1 MNASTPCFISGL
13 GAVTRN
19 RYHLSAFI
27 QYFSHEVDQ
36 FRLPVSIIKQQV
48 FVAVGST
55 PFAVHHK
62 NVCNCNTKLTV
73 VHHVTVITLRF
84 EFLKMTIK
92 SAWCLLTIEWGSY
105 ETFSCPYY
113 PVRLRSD
120 CRLFYLV
127 TYLSGTSLGLLL
139 WFAANVF
146 YYLTILG
153 RVGTAVALRAQAFGF
168 QIIFFDPYLPDG
180 IERSLGIERVYSLQ
194 DLLFQSDC
202 VTLHCS
208 LNEQN
213 RHMINDKSPLFAPLG
228 AFLINT
234 ARGGL
239 IDEVALAT
247 ALKDGRIRAAAL
259 DVSENE
265 PFVLNN
271 SPLKGAPNLIVT
283 PHMAFYSESSMREM
297 REAAAN
303 EIRRAI
309 LNRIPDC
316 LRNCVNKEFLTGSN
330 SISGGHNMTNNSI
343 PNNIGNNV
351 LANSSHLSL
360 AAGLPGVNVLNS
372 NNNNT
377 GPSGLPPG
385 VARGLHPAAAA
396 AALSLSAGLFSSAA
410 GGTSLGLGGG
420 SSLPFPAGLL
430 GGAGTSLAPA
440 SVGSGGGILTN
451 SGGPTS
457 IPALPPAPPG
467 ATAAAAAAAAHLAAG
482 LPPVSAYANFF
493 PPNLAGLGLP
503 LPPPPPPHAPS
514 SMSGVTTSANSSSSV
529 TGSTN
534 NATSTLSGQTVS
546 SPAPVTSGLGGS
558 GSVSNPSFDS
568 MQASFAAAASLVASG
583 LNPR

>member
-1 MNASTPCFISGL
+1 
-13 GAVTRN
+13 
-19 RYHLSAFI
+19 
-27 QYFSHEVDQ
+27 
-36 FRLPVSIIKQQV
+36 
-48 FVAVGST
+48 
-55 PFAVHHK
+55 
-62 NVCNCNTKLTV
+62 
-73 VHHVTVITLRF
+73 
-84 EFLKMTIK
+84 
-92 SAWCLLTIEWGSY
+92 
-105 ETFSCPYY
+105 
-113 PVRLRSD
+113 
-120 CRLFYLV
+120 
-127 TYLSGTSLGLLL
+127 
-139 WFAANVF
+139 
-146 YYLTILG
+146 G

-168 QIIFFDPYLPDG
+168 QITFFDPYLPDG

-213 RHMINDKSPLFAPLG
+213 RHMINEQTIKLMRPG

-239 IDEVALAT
+239 IDEVALAA
-247 ALKDGRIRAAAL
+247 ALKEGRIRAAAL
-259 DVSENE
+259 DVTENE
-265 PFVLNN
+265 PFVWNN

-316 LRNCVNKEFLTGSN
+316 LRNCVNKEFLTGSS
-330 SISGGHNMTNNSI
+330 SISGGHNIGSNSI

-372 NNNNT
+372 NNNT
-377 GPSGLPPG
+377 APSGLPG

-430 GGAGTSLAPA
+430 GGAGTSLASA
-440 SVGSGGGILTN
+440 SIGSGGGILTN

-467 ATAAAAAAAAHLAAG
+467 SAAAAAAAAAHLAAG

-493 PPNLAGLGLP
+493 PPNLAAGLGLP

-514 SMSGVTTSANSSSSV
+514 SMTGVTTSTNSSVAAS
-529 TGSTN
+529 GGNNN
-534 NATSTLSGQTVS
+534 NATSTPGGQPVS
-546 SPAPVTSGLGGS
+546 SPAPVTSCLG

-583 LNPR
+583 LNPSHFPGVGALSLPKSE